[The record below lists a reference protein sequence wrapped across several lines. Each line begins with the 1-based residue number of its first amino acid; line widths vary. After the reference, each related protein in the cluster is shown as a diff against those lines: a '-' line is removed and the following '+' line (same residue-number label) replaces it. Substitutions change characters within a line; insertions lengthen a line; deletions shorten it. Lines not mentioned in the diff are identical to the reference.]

1 MANSIRYLYFSFP
14 KQIIL
19 IRFLIIFIAIA
30 NILVSTRQ
38 TFVVCYFLVNQE
50 NISKTLCIQKDLKVN
65 TCHGKCHLK
74 KQLNDEDNS
83 PSKPFEKTRSFL
95 LEDSMILKSFNLD
108 STVQSLGN
116 KLVFK
121 NQISYYFLF
130 SKQLL
135 KPPGFFS

>member
-1 MANSIRYLYFSFP
+1 M
-14 KQIIL
+14 
-19 IRFLIIFIAIA
+19 
-30 NILVSTRQ
+30 
-38 TFVVCYFLVNQE
+38 NQE

-83 PSKPFEKTRSFL
+83 PSKPFEKTRAFL
-95 LEDSMILKSFNLD
+95 LEDALILKSFKLD
-108 STVQSLGN
+108 NTVQPLGN
-116 KLVFK
+116 KVVNS

-130 SKQLL
+130 ANKLL

>member
-1 MANSIRYLYFSFP
+1 
-14 KQIIL
+14 
-19 IRFLIIFIAIA
+19 
-30 NILVSTRQ
+30 
-38 TFVVCYFLVNQE
+38 VNQE